1 MCSVKQVQNILASM
15 QPHHV
20 LLVLTVLITAHRAYA
35 GARHA
40 LPSDPIEVTVNPPTP
55 PQTPATALS
64 SEQTVTSPLSSSR
77 PVTTI
82 FATSSLAVTT
92 EDIVTTAEPTNTT
105 EDLTTH
111 HDDSSPALSPT
122 SAAVQTTTPPIV
134 STNCS
139 SSSLSPASPD
149 EEKQLVVTFPP
160 SAVGHSA
167 NCTWI
172 LPALDNNTSNVFSFH
187 TTYDPPACNGTQ
199 PKDYLGLY
207 DVFQNLPIRLLIA
220 DSCSG
225 PGWKSADTAGYPTT
239 IQYLSANVTSTTVV
253 LGTYSSSS
261 RPKQMCGN
269 GSQPFVANST
279 ASVFTFP
286 GDGLRIPNL
295 VECTWIFRAPD
306 PQGVINVQIS
316 NHNSDIQKVWC
327 SNNLSNKRL
336 SVWDTSYSE
345 AGNYISMDLCPD
357 PVNVTYQSFGN
368 QLSIV
373 LSLVSYGGAAPLS
386 IQYSSMG
393 PEVHCPVQSPREI
406 TVARNPL
413 GNSNF
418 IMGMNRVGD
427 HGQPQTCTW
436 KLVAPDGMVIRFNHL
451 YSKDYNSS
459 AGSDTLQFDSG
470 DTISMRDTDTFP
482 VWSDNST
489 SLVQFHTHPGSRGK
503 RFVIGYM
510 AVPKD
515 QCQGHPVWLDT
526 PWEERKVAV
535 PGMYPN
541 DTSGNSDCRW
551 IFRTNGTG
559 IEYHVFNFL
568 IHVSIIWMYVTSRVH
583 PAGPPPVLFAWQ
595 IF

>member
-1 MCSVKQVQNILASM
+1 MCSGKQVQNILASM

-20 LLVLTVLITAHRAYA
+20 LLVLTLLTTAHRTCS
-35 GARHA
+35 GVSHTG
-40 LPSDPIEVTVNPPTP
+40 PSV
-55 PQTPATALS
+55 
-64 SEQTVTSPLSSSR
+64 PL
-77 PVTTI
+77 
-82 FATSSLAVTT
+82 L
-92 EDIVTTAEPTNTT
+92 
-105 EDLTTH
+105 
-111 HDDSSPALSPT
+111 
-122 SAAVQTTTPPIV
+122 QTTTPLNV

-139 SSSLSPASPD
+139 YNSTLLSPASLD
-149 EEKQLVVTFPP
+149 EKKQLVVTFPP
-160 SAVGHSA
+160 SAVGHKT

-187 TTYDPPACNGTQ
+187 TKYDQSACNGTK
-199 PKDYLGLY
+199 PRDYLGLY
-207 DVFQNLPIRLLIA
+207 DVYQNLGIWMLVA

-225 PGWKSADTAGYPTT
+225 PGWRSADTAGYPTT
-239 IQYLSANVTSTTVV
+239 IQYSSANVTSTTVV

-295 VECTWIFRAPD
+295 DECTWIFRAPD

-327 SNNLSNKRL
+327 SNNLSKKRL
-336 SVWDTSYSE
+336 RVEDTSYSE

-368 QLSIV
+368 QLSII

-393 PEVHCPVQSPREI
+393 PEVHCPVQSPRVI
-406 TVARNPL
+406 TVPRKPL
-413 GNSNF
+413 GTSNF

-459 AGSDTLQFDSG
+459 SSG
-470 DTISMRDTDTFP
+470 DTVQIDNGATLALGDTHTFP
-482 VWSDNST
+482 VWSESST
-489 SLVQFHTHPGSRGK
+489 SLVQFHTHSGGRGK
-503 RFVIGYM
+503 RFVIGYE
-510 AVPKD
+510 AVPKG

-526 PWEERKVAV
+526 PLEERKVAV

-541 DTSGNSDCRW
+541 DTSGETDCRW
-551 IFRTNGTG
+551 IFQTNWTSK
-559 IEYHVFNFL
+559 EYPMFYFL
-568 IHVSIIWMYVTSRVH
+568 MVWMYVTNRV
-583 PAGPPPVLFAWQ
+583 PPVDTASILLAWQ
-595 IF
+595 VL